1 MKNNIKQTIST
12 ILLAAMLTTGLTACG
27 TGETATDTASA
38 NPSDATQTTTDS
50 TAEAAETEP
59 EPDYSDFVFPEE
71 TDTLVVYSSGMLT
84 QTLNPA
90 IKIFEEMYPH
100 INVDFRQLSEEE
112 HQTLIQTE
120 IPAGTGPDLVF
131 SYGRDLPDIYKTMA
145 TGVFCD
151 LNPYFHNDEEFNF
164 DDYIGGALTGGQMQ
178 KKQYIM
184 PIQFTMPIVMT
195 TLGILEENGIAP
207 EALDTYEG
215 FLDAAATFKQNNP
228 DSGLLDF
235 GADEAYLLNMYELC
249 GLNFIDYVSNTI
261 TMDKEALN
269 KFADVCKLYY
279 NPKAVDPLAG
289 DITNSLAERKFMFQT
304 LNITNSFLQVY
315 YSAMISNKLDDPTC
329 LTLVPDP
336 YGGSTAYLM
345 TFAAIPNGSA
355 NQLNAYRLLKILLS
369 DEIQYG
375 SNATL
380 GMPVRRES
388 FRKNYTASIEEVA
401 GYGFAVTEEDFNP
414 LIEKCFNVTRTF
426 ASPTVLRRYLK
437 LELTPYLQDK
447 RSFDD
452 CYDNLYTTIE
462 LYKDE

>member
-27 TGETATDTASA
+27 TGEPATDTASA

-50 TAEAAETEP
+50 AAEAAETEP

-100 INVDFRQLSEEE
+100 INVDYRVLGEDE

-120 IPAGTGPDLVF
+120 IPAGAGPDLMF
-131 SYGRDLPDIYKTMA
+131 SYGVDLPDIYKTMA

-151 LNPYFHNDEEFNF
+151 LNPYFHNDEEFSF
-164 DDYIGGALTGGQMQ
+164 DDYITGALTGGQMQ

-184 PIQFTMPIVMT
+184 PIQFNMPIVMT

-207 EALDTYEG
+207 ESLDTYEG

-228 DSGLLDF
+228 DSGLLSY
-235 GADEAYLLNMYELC
+235 GADEAYLSDLYELC
-249 GLNFIDYVSNTI
+249 GLSFIDYVSNTI
-261 TMDKEALN
+261 TMDNDILQ

-279 NPKAVDPLAG
+279 NPKAADPLAG
-289 DITNSLAERKFMFQT
+289 DTINSLAERKYMFE
-304 LNITNSFLQVY
+304 LCNVTNSWLQVY
-315 YSAMISNKLDDPTC
+315 DSAVVAYKLEEPTY

-336 YGGSTAYLM
+336 YGGSSAYLM
-345 TFAAIPNGSA
+345 TFAAIPNGSQ
-355 NQLNAYRLLKILLS
+355 NKLNAYRLLKILLS

-388 FRKNYTASIEEVA
+388 FRKNYTASIEEVK
-401 GYGFAVTEEDFNP
+401 GYGFEVDEESFNS
-414 LIEKCFNVTRTF
+414 LIERCFSVTRTF
-426 ASPTVLRRYLK
+426 ASPSILRRYLK
-437 LELTPYLQDK
+437 LEITPYLQGK
-447 RSFDD
+447 RSFAD